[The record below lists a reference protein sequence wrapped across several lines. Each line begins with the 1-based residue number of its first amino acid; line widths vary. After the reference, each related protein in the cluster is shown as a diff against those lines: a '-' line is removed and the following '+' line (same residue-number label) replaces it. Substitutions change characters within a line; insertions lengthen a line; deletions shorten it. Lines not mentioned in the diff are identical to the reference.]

1 MKKIV
6 YYILSILLVGVF
18 FTSCKDE
25 SDSGKISLLV
35 SKTYGTI
42 TPIDIYEIKDGY
54 MEGWDNNKKVS
65 LQKRYN
71 YCAYNYTSSKT
82 TKKSDLFLLEV
93 NMTKLKLTKW
103 DTRDNAPADA
113 FTYKEDLIYYSEY
126 WGVKTRVSFVA
137 NVSFYKTMHI
147 NLEEKSDTYKI
158 TYYSGHYGVSYDI
171 YAVSLAFEN
180 IKSLDKNKKVIE
192 VPKSDITKIEYIV

>member
-54 MEGWDNNKKVS
+54 MKGWDNNKKVS

-93 NMTKLKLTKW
+93 NMTKLKLT
-103 DTRDNAPADA
+103 R
-113 FTYKEDLIYYSEY
+113 EDSVYYSEY
-126 WGVKTRVSFVA
+126 WGVKTGVSFVA
-137 NVSFYKTMHI
+137 NVSFYKTIHI
-147 NLEEKSDTYKI
+147 SLEEKSDTYKI
-158 TYYSGHYGVSYDI
+158 TYYSQGYGGTFV
-171 YAVSLAFEN
+171 FEN